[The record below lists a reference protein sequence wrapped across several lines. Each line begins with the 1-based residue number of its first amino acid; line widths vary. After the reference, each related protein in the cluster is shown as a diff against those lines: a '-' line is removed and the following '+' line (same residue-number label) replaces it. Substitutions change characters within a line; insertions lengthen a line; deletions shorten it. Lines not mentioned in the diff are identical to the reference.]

1 MKERKRERERER
13 ESGLGRKVRG
23 PSPVHSSRTIAVEE
37 GCLGLEYYAPT
48 RRPTTA
54 LFIKIEVRPPN
65 GRSKAISSVF
75 LVART
80 AIAADGRN
88 SDSVSYS

>member
-37 GCLGLEYYAPT
+37 GCLGQLSSLGQGVVGCRP
-48 RRPTTA
+48 RRID
-54 LFIKIEVRPPN
+54 LRR
-65 GRSKAISSVF
+65 G
-75 LVART
+75 
-80 AIAADGRN
+80 
-88 SDSVSYS
+88 DSRRVTLAK